1 MILSNLVKTQGL
13 ICIERGTFII
23 SGSHSILLPFFQETS
38 PETLLQVFAW
48 EKQNLN
54 IARMP
59 ELLAKLS
66 PAQCPESSAALL
78 NWGSCLSLPLPLPP
92 GPLSG
97 SFQGGGEEP
106 RRGKGPQSRLR
117 VHYHTVASPHH
128 QTMAWPSYQLEL
140 VTVCRHAESEFLR
153 ESLKILMFPHL
164 PGVPPPC
171 STLAQILHKH
181 LVYS

>member
-13 ICIERGTFII
+13 ICIISII
-23 SGSHSILLPFFQETS
+23 SGSHSILPLFFQETS

-78 NWGSCLSLPLPLPP
+78 NWGSCLSLPLPP

-97 SFQGGGEEP
+97 SFEGGGEEP

-140 VTVCRHAESEFLR
+140 VTVCRHEESEFWR
-153 ESLKILMFPHL
+153 ESLKIFMFPHL
-164 PGVPPPC
+164 SGVPPPC